1 MIYSG
6 FERSQFDNCVYF
18 KKKSST
24 SNVYF
29 LLYVNDMLLA
39 SCDKVVIKDLKKQ
52 LKGKFEITDLGLA
65 QRMLGMEISRDREMK
80 TLKLTQKEYVNKI
93 LERFGMSQVKPISTP
108 LAQHFKMIA
117 DNSPKT
123 KEEVKY
129 MKEIPYAS
137 VVGSIM
143 YAMVCSRPDLAYV
156 TSMISRFMSI
166 QEGNIEML

>member
-18 KKKSST
+18 KKKLGT

-65 QRMLGMEISRDREMK
+65 QRMLGMEISRD
-80 TLKLTQKEYVNKI
+80 
-93 LERFGMSQVKPISTP
+93 
-108 LAQHFKMIA
+108 
-117 DNSPKT
+117 
-123 KEEVKY
+123 
-129 MKEIPYAS
+129 
-137 VVGSIM
+137 
-143 YAMVCSRPDLAYV
+143 
-156 TSMISRFMSI
+156 
-166 QEGNIEML
+166 